1 MAAGAAGFRCRSRGL
16 CRAYGGRDRCL
27 VQLAEHVVD
36 VNDITLVL
44 GALGQNAGF
53 ECRDF
58 YGDLVGLEIDQRIA
72 GGNDIA
78 LLLEPPRYGGL
89 NDGLA

>member
-1 MAAGAAGFRCRSRGL
+1 LRRSHRGRN
-16 CRAYGGRDRCL
+16 CCL

-36 VNDITLVL
+36 VNDLTLIL
-44 GALGQNAGF
+44 GALGQHSGF

-58 YGDLVGLEIDQRIA
+58 YGDLVGLEVDQRVA

-78 LLLEPPRYGGL
+78 LFLEPPGYGGL
-89 NDGLA
+89 NDRLA

>member
-1 MAAGAAGFRCRSRGL
+1 M
-16 CRAYGGRDRCL
+16 D
-27 VQLAEHVVD
+27 
-36 VNDITLVL
+36 DIAFIL

-58 YGDLVGLEIDQRIA
+58 YGDLVGLEVDQRIA

-78 LLLEPPRYGGL
+78 LFLEPPGYSGL
-89 NDGLA
+89 NYRLAQGRDLYGKHSD